1 MPTLSE
7 KKLKSYSYLGGIH
20 IHSTFS
26 DGSGDIEKI
35 SLAAKSAG
43 LDWIIITDHNSMDIQ
58 EGFYNGILAIKGEEI
73 SPEKSNHYLALGIE
87 NNITAPDP
95 SSYIEEVRSQQG
107 FGFAAHPDES
117 ETRQNPYVPIRWTDK
132 NILPDGVEIWNW
144 FSEWADNF
152 SSKNVF
158 SKAYAYLFKHNLV
171 KGANPQTINWW
182 DKLNNINNN
191 IIPAIGGIDAHAL
204 KIPGYILPVT
214 VFPYKSMFITITNVI
229 TLKEP
234 LSEDFQTAKSQ
245 VLNAIKSGNNFVIN
259 RKVSKNIPV
268 FKIKNKTGEAHSGE
282 SIELDNNTI
291 LTVKAAPKCSIKVFH
306 NGEEIMH
313 NISDKLK
320 IILDRAGKYRVEIK
334 IGNKGFAYSNPVLV
348 Y

>member
-1 MPTLSE
+1 MNGE
-7 KKLKSYSYLGGIH
+7 DNYSYENQIDIIEDNVNVTKTSDIKEFFILIGGIVLL
-20 IHSTFS
+20 IFTILFLS
-26 DGSGDIEKI
+26 DLAMRFFLDKMTYETQTKIE
-35 SLAAKSAG
+35 SFLT
-43 LDWIIITDHNSMDIQ
+43 LDA
-58 EGFYNGILAIKGEEI
+58 L
-73 SPEKSNHYLALGIE
+73 PERTYSE
-87 NNITAPDP
+87 N
-95 SSYIEEVRSQQG
+95 EQ
-107 FGFAAHPDES
+107 
-117 ETRQNPYVPIRWTDK
+117 
-132 NILPDGVEIWNW
+132 IWLNR
-144 FSEWADNF
+144 
-152 SSKNVF
+152 
-158 SKAYAYLFKHNLV
+158 
-171 KGANPQTINWW
+171 
-182 DKLNNINNN
+182 LNNINNN

-214 VFPYKSMFITITNVI
+214 VFPYKSMFKTITNVI

-234 LSEDFQTAKSQ
+234 LSGDFQTAKSQ

-291 LTVKAAPKCSIKVFH
+291 LTVKAAPKSSIKVFH
-306 NGEEIMH
+306 NGEEIIH